1 MVRHPV
7 PVSYDIMR
15 RLTYITAG
23 QTTDQVIGSN
33 TSVFNGSFSHDW
45 EQLNFKD
52 AEQSPNH
59 TAIGI
64 NASMLANRL
73 SWFFNL
79 QGASCNIDSACS
91 SSLLGLDLACRSLAS
106 GECDMVLFVL
116 HHSSYR

>member
-1 MVRHPV
+1 MVSHSVHILR
-7 PVSYDIMR
+7 DTTA
-15 RLTYITAG
+15 RLTSIKAG

-64 NASMLANRL
+64 NAAMLANRL

-79 QGASCNIDSACS
+79 QGASSNIDSACS
-91 SSLLGLDLACRSLAS
+91 SSLLGLDLACRSLTS
-106 GECDMVLFVL
+106 GECDMV
-116 HHSSYR
+116 